1 MANIFFDGQPGPE
14 IRAKLNDLHGVFEDA
29 VANAQGPQGWAPVLS
44 AEADGA
50 RRVLRV
56 TDWTGGQGAKPAL
69 LGYVGASGLVLT
81 AALAL
86 DVRGAAGGAGPANT
100 LAIGTVTAGA
110 AAATITG
117 TAPAQTLNLQLPAG
131 AAGSAGWTPVFAL
144 VSDGARRVQQV
155 SDWTGGSGTKPAT
168 GQYVGASGL
177 VGAIA
182 SAVDLRGTAGAGA
195 GNVNATGT
203 IATDDLAVFA
213 DATGNSIKSAG
224 KKLSGLV
231 LSTDTRLS
239 DARNPT
245 AHSHT
250 IANVTGLQTALDS
263 KGTSNLA
270 LGATAATA
278 LAGNTPVLPEA
289 PSDGKTY
296 GRKNA
301 AWVEAGGAGSTGS
314 MVITSSQNVP
324 KSTFG
329 SAKFVRVQLWG
340 GGAGGS
346 SRINGT
352 IPAGGEGGEYLEAII
367 AVADLAATVP
377 VVVGAGGANAVA
389 TTGVV
394 YGGAG
399 GNSSFGS
406 YVALGGNDP
415 AAGALNRKIR
425 LVGKTGGDP
434 GAGVG
439 ATSQVDTI
447 YGGGGGGLAS
457 AAGVPGNPGGTS
469 VFGGAGGEGSGVIV
483 SPNVTAGG
491 NGTAPGGG
499 GGGAYGNIG
508 YTATSGAGARG
519 ECRLTWW

>member
-14 IRAKLNDLHGVFEDA
+14 IRAKLNELHSVFEDA
-29 VANAQGPQGWAPVLS
+29 VANAAGPQGWAPVLS

-144 VSDGARRVQQV
+144 ASDGARRVQQV

-231 LSTDTRLS
+231 LSTDPRLS
-239 DARNPT
+239 DQRTPT

-250 IANVTGLQTALDS
+250 IANVTGLQAALDS

-270 LGATAATA
+270 LGTTAATA
-278 LAGNTPVLPEA
+278 LAGNTTVLPEA
-289 PSDGKTY
+289 PADGKTY

-301 AWVEAGGAGSTGS
+301 AWVEAGGGGAVRMVQEVLTSGTSWTAPENLVGGRVKYRISGGGGSASYAAAT
-314 MVITSSQNVP
+314 TSS
-324 KSTFG
+324 
-329 SAKFVRVQLWG
+329 AA
-340 GGAGGS
+340 GAGGYC
-346 SRINGT
+346 
-352 IPAGGEGGEYLEAII
+352 EGQAI
-367 AVADLAATVP
+367 VTAASAYTYAI
-377 VVVGAGGANAVA
+377 GAGGAAKVA
-389 TTGVV
+389 TGPGNAGGDTSIFGATAYGAPGASNASPASGLISPGGSWSGGQFGMDGGRGFTIGSSGSYRAQSGANPLGTPAMASPSMSTGSTG
-394 YGGAG
+394 YGSGGAF
-399 GNSSFGS
+399 FGE
-406 YVALGGNDP
+406 
-415 AAGALNRKIR
+415 AGM
-425 LVGKTGGDP
+425 P
-434 GAGVG
+434 
-439 ATSQVDTI
+439 
-447 YGGGGGGLAS
+447 
-457 AAGVPGNPGGTS
+457 
-469 VFGGAGGEGSGVIV
+469 GVIILEYLV
-483 SPNVTAGG
+483 S
-491 NGTAPGGG
+491 
-499 GGGAYGNIG
+499 I
-508 YTATSGAGARG
+508 
-519 ECRLTWW
+519 

>member
-14 IRAKLNDLHGVFEDA
+14 VRAKLNELHGVFEDA
-29 VANAQGPQGWAPVLS
+29 VDNAVGPPGPPGADSTVPGPKGDQGDPGPKGDTGNPGADSTVPGPKGDTGLTGPKGDTGLTGADSTVPGPKGDTGDTGPKGDQGDPGPKG
-44 AEADGA
+44 D
-50 RRVLRV
+50 
-56 TDWTGGQGAKPAL
+56 TGD
-69 LGYVGASGLVLT
+69 T
-81 AALAL
+81 
-86 DVRGAAGGAGPANT
+86 GPA
-100 LAIGTVTAGA
+100 
-110 AAATITG
+110 
-117 TAPAQTLNLQLPAG
+117 
-131 AAGSAGWTPVFAL
+131 
-144 VSDGARRVQQV
+144 
-155 SDWTGGSGTKPAT
+155 GSGTGDVNST
-168 GQYVGASGL
+168 G
-177 VGAIA
+177 
-182 SAVDLRGTAGAGA
+182 AV
-195 GNVNATGT
+195 
-203 IATDDLAVFA
+203 ATDDITSYA

-224 KKLSGLV
+224 KKLSDLV
-231 LSTDTRLS
+231 LSSDTRLS
-239 DARNPT
+239 DQRNPT

-250 IANVTGLQTALDS
+250 IASVTGLQAALDS

-270 LGATAATA
+270 LGTTDATA
-278 LAGNTPVLPEA
+278 LAGDTTVLPEA
-289 PSDGKTY
+289 PADGKTY

-301 AWVEAGGAGSTGS
+301 VWVEAGGGGSTGS

-346 SRINGT
+346 SRINGAV
-352 IPAGGEGGEYLEAII
+352 PAGGEGGEYLEAII

-394 YGGAG
+394 YGRAG
-399 GNSSFGS
+399 GSSSFGS

-415 AAGALNRKIR
+415 AAGELNRKSR
-425 LVGKTGGDP
+425 LIGKTGGDP
-434 GAGVG
+434 GAG

-457 AAGVPGNPGGTS
+457 AVGVPGNPGGTS
-469 VFGGAGGEGSGVIV
+469 VLGGAGGEGSGPII
-483 SPNVTAGG
+483 SPKVTAGG

-499 GGGAYGNIG
+499 GGGAYGSSG